1 MIKVCIKDGKII
13 KIINEWF
20 FDTEYIP
27 EDCEVV
33 DSDFSITDSIVY
45 DDGEL
50 KISEP
55 VIEE

>member
-1 MIKVCIKDGKII
+1 MI
-13 KIINEWF
+13 